1 MIDTVIVSGGMIQ
14 KDFALDFLKK
24 LQNENGEKKLRFI
37 AADRGLDFF
46 RETGLVPDIVDG
58 DFDSVSEEGKA
69 YLDSLTEAEIIK
81 LQPEKDDTDT
91 QSAVNLA
98 IQKGARNILILGA
111 TGGRLDHFLGNLG
124 ILTLG
129 KQKNVQVALVDEQ
142 NYLCL
147 AESGTRLFREKQ
159 FGKYVSFFPVG
170 GEVKGLTLEG
180 FKYALNGYDL
190 TVADCG
196 LTVSNEIQEE
206 EARISYKKGS
216 LLMIMSRDRR

>member
-1 MIDTVIVSGGMIQ
+1 MIDTVIVSGGMIR

-46 RETGLVPDIVDG
+46 RETGLAPDIVDG

>member
-1 MIDTVIVSGGMIQ
+1 MTDTVIVSGGMIQ

-24 LQNENGEKKLRFI
+24 LQNENGAKKLRFI

-58 DFDSVSEEGKA
+58 DFDSISEEGKA

-129 KQKNVQVALVDEQ
+129 KQKNVQIALADEQ
-142 NYLCL
+142 NYL
-147 AESGTRLFREKQ
+147 
-159 FGKYVSFFPVG
+159 
-170 GEVKGLTLEG
+170 
-180 FKYALNGYDL
+180 
-190 TVADCG
+190 
-196 LTVSNEIQEE
+196 
-206 EARISYKKGS
+206 
-216 LLMIMSRDRR
+216 

>member
-24 LQNENGEKKLRFI
+24 LQNENGAKKLRFI

-58 DFDSVSEEGKA
+58 DFDSISEEGKA

-129 KQKNVQVALVDEQ
+129 KQKNVQIALADEQ

-196 LTVSNEIQEE
+196 LTVSNEIQED

>member
-1 MIDTVIVSGGMIQ
+1 M
-14 KDFALDFLKK
+14 
-24 LQNENGEKKLRFI
+24 
-37 AADRGLDFF
+37 
-46 RETGLVPDIVDG
+46 
-58 DFDSVSEEGKA
+58 
-69 YLDSLTEAEIIK
+69 
-81 LQPEKDDTDT
+81 
-91 QSAVNLA
+91 
-98 IQKGARNILILGA
+98 
-111 TGGRLDHFLGNLG
+111 
-124 ILTLG
+124 
-129 KQKNVQVALVDEQ
+129 QVALVDEQ

-196 LTVSNEIQEE
+196 LTVSNEIQED

>member
-1 MIDTVIVSGGMIQ
+1 MIDTVIVSGGMIR

-196 LTVSNEIQEE
+196 LTVSNEIQED